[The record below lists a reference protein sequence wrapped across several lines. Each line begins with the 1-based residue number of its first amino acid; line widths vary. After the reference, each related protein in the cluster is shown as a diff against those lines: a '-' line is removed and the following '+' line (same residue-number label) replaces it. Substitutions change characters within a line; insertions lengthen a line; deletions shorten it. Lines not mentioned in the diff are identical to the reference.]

1 MPYQII
7 EKTQTASGKW
17 QVRVVIDTNT
27 STFLSF
33 PSEPTQADIDRE
45 AETYALNARIAQL
58 QNQPVQM
65 IQPEASSTKISKLD
79 YMSRFTDA
87 ELAAVYTM
95 AKQVVQVEIWL
106 EKFKLATDVDLA
118 DPRTANG
125 LLALEAAGLLAAG
138 RAAEILA

>member
-17 QVRVVIDTNT
+17 QVRVVIDANT

-33 PSEPTQADIDRE
+33 QTDPTQADVDRE
-45 AETYALNARIAQL
+45 SETYALNMRIAQL

-79 YMSRFTDA
+79 YMSRFTDT
-87 ELAAVYTM
+87 ELATIYTM

-118 DPRTANG
+118 DTRTKDG

-138 RAAEILA
+138 RAKEILT

>member
-1 MPYQII
+1 MSYLIT

-17 QVRVVIDTNT
+17 QVRVVIDADT
-27 STFLSF
+27 STFLHF
-33 PSEPTQADIDRE
+33 QTEPSRADVDRE

-65 IQPEASSTKISKLD
+65 VQPEASSTKISKLD

-87 ELAAVYTM
+87 ELATIYTM
-95 AKQVVQVEIWL
+95 AKQSVHVEIWL

-118 DPRTANG
+118 DPRTQGG